1 MRYENEKGYKFEGR
15 IGDVVASTWKG
26 IKYVKE
32 FKKPANPRT
41 EKQQRNRKLF
51 KEAIEKWQRLPK
63 EEKEKWNK
71 KAAEKKLSGY
81 NLMIKQY
88 IKMKSR
94 NGS

>member
-41 EKQQRNRKLF
+41 EKQQRNR
-51 KEAIEKWQRLPK
+51 
-63 EEKEKWNK
+63 
-71 KAAEKKLSGY
+71 
-81 NLMIKQY
+81 
-88 IKMKSR
+88 
-94 NGS
+94 